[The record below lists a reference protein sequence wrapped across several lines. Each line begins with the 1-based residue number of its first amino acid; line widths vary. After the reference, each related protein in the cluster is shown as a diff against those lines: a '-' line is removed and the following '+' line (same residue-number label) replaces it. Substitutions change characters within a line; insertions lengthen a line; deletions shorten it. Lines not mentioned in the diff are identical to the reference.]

1 MKKLCSVILSLVLCL
16 AMFTPA
22 MAADERAEETYPAIA
37 TNNSIVVSNSADLP
51 DAHLVYPAVYKID
64 GANYFKLRDVAM
76 ILNGS
81 AKQFAVDYDD
91 AAGAVSITSGK
102 PYTAI
107 GGELTG
113 AAAESN
119 SAIISNNTILID
131 GVRAT
136 LTVFKI
142 DGANYFKLR
151 DLGKTL
157 DFFVGY
163 DDEMKTVTISG
174 AKGYD
179 MENDPDKG
187 KTLPIVKT
195 TWINYSDDDQRIIEN
210 CLNAQTMVISSVRH
224 LPIFKFDSKLEIAT
238 FMNAFE
244 DCFSFNQRY
253 NDIPSFSET
262 VAAYDDDFFAGHSL
276 LCVYM
281 VSGSGSFRF
290 GVRDVQIKDTTLN
303 VLVEQTNN
311 PEVGTDDMAGW
322 LLIMEQSKA
331 DLAGIK
337 AFDAQYVGIKE
348 DEAPKQLPGHIV
360 YGSFSFEEVKNNID
374 MSAPNV
380 QTDGFVNVDEIELGW
395 PTDRAKLEVT
405 ADYDLAQLFY
415 DDAADV
421 WMVYFFSSRQA
432 GGSETVYLNG
442 KGVTLLIVYGQ

>member
-1 MKKLCSVILSLVLCL
+1 MKKLCSVLLTIVLCL
-16 AMFTPA
+16 ALLSPA
-22 MAADERAEETYPAIA
+22 MAADAQSEETYPAIA
-37 TNNSIVVSNSADLP
+37 TNNAIVVSNSAAEP

-64 GANYFKLRDVAM
+64 GANYFKLRDLAM

-81 AKQFAVDYDD
+81 AKQFAVDYDA
-91 AAGAVSITSGK
+91 AAGAVSITTGK

-113 AAAESN
+113 TAAESG

-131 GVRAT
+131 GVSAT
-136 LTVFKI
+136 LTVYKI

-151 DLGKTL
+151 DLGKAL

-179 MENDPDKG
+179 MESDPDDIKATPIF
-187 KTLPIVKT
+187 KTA
-195 TWINYSDDDQRIIEN
+195 WINYSEDQRILGN
-210 CLNAQTMVISSVRH
+210 CLNAWTMVISSVRH
-224 LPIFKFDSKLEIAT
+224 LPIFKFDSKSELEAFMSEYADSFT
-238 FMNAFE
+238 F
-244 DCFSFNQRY
+244 DQRY
-253 NDIPSFSET
+253 NEIPSFSEA
-262 VAAYDDDFFAGHSL
+262 VAAYGEDFFATHSL

-303 VLVEQTNN
+303 VLVEQTNT

-322 LLIMEQSKA
+322 LLIVEQSKA

-337 AFDAQYVGIKE
+337 VYDAQYVGIKE

-360 YGSFSFEEVKNNID
+360 YGSFSFEEVKSSID
-374 MSAPNV
+374 MSAQNV
-380 QTDGFVNVDEIELGW
+380 KTDGFVNVDEIELGW

-405 ADYDLAQLFY
+405 AGYDLAQIYY

-421 WMVYFFSSRQA
+421 WRVYFFSSKQA